1 MVNFFSDSYY
11 LTKVTI
17 TLKKSEKVIVTFIV
31 LVYCA
36 AANQY
41 VTSHNLDCFLSRHRT
56 TCHSTQEIE
65 ILLSECIDVYGVNM
79 VYKKNILKNLSK
91 VKKRALINFLFDKF
105 ASYRLFTID
114 GCFF

>member
-1 MVNFFSDSYY
+1 M
-11 LTKVTI
+11 TKVTI
-17 TLKKSEKVIVTFIV
+17 TLKKLEKVIITFIV

-41 VTSHNLDCFLSRHRT
+41 VTSHNLGCFLSRHRT
-56 TCHSTQEIE
+56 TCHSTKEIE
-65 ILLSECIDVYGVNM
+65 ILLRECIDVYGVNM

>member
-1 MVNFFSDSYY
+1 MEVFKIFKIVKKISGSYY

-17 TLKKSEKVIVTFIV
+17 TLKKLEKVIVTFIV

-41 VTSHNLDCFLSRHRT
+41 VTSHNLGYFLSRHRT

-65 ILLSECIDVYGVNM
+65 ILLRECIDVYGVNT
-79 VYKKNILKNLSK
+79 VYKKYSEKFIKSQK
-91 VKKRALINFLFDKF
+91 TSFDQFLI
-105 ASYRLFTID
+105 
-114 GCFF
+114 